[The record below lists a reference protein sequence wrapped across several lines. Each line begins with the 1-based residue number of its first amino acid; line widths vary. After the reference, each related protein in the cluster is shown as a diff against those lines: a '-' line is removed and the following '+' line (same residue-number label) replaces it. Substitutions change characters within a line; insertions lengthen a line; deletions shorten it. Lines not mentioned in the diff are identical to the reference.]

1 MSDLEQQISAGV
13 TQALQQR
20 GRRRYD
26 KFMMFVV
33 GLIVLFAI
41 AAQYHG

>member
-1 MSDLEQQISAGV
+1 MSDLEQKIADGV
-13 TQALQQR
+13 TEALNKR

-33 GLIVLFAI
+33 GLIVLFAV

>member
-20 GRRRYD
+20 SRRRYD